1 MEQANEIRARI
12 RKIARRGDWID
23 VALRVG
29 KSADL
34 VRRVVRGTR
43 KNDKVLEAFAELLD
57 AREAAIAKFNTQAS
71 EQ

>member
-1 MEQANEIRARI
+1 METQTQIRARI
-12 RKIARRGDWID
+12 KSEARRGDWMD

-43 KNDKVLEAFAELLD
+43 NNDKILAAFIELLD
-57 AREAAIAKFNTQAS
+57 SRVQATVKFQSPAS
-71 EQ
+71 EK